1 MRDQNTSC
9 FEIDEFGC
17 VSYLHKQR
25 GFLPRCNYVERLR
38 RSQGLS
44 PRPHGLTAGEGPR
57 GQSQRMTPSRSTSVS
72 FIGHHASNMRV
83 TGSGFFFLGGAVHIC
98 CRNAGA
104 SFNRAR
110 CRADCTVHCVASILA
125 VPGLLA
131 CHWVH
136 ESPLSN
142 SALEPRQFTTLL
154 IQRRKVAARPTARP
168 KR

>member
-1 MRDQNTSC
+1 MARAKLATDRLL
-9 FEIDEFGC
+9 EC
-17 VSYLHKQR
+17 VCV
-25 GFLPRCNYVERLR
+25 FMCVYVCVF
-38 RSQGLS
+38 
-44 PRPHGLTAGEGPR
+44 
-57 GQSQRMTPSRSTSVS
+57 MYV
-72 FIGHHASNMRV
+72 FVCMCV
-83 TGSGFFFLGGAVHIC
+83 FFFWGGAVHIC

-110 CRADCTVHCVASILA
+110 CRADYTVHCVASILA

>member
-83 TGSGFFFLGGAVHIC
+83 TGSGFFFGG
-98 CRNAGA
+98 G
-104 SFNRAR
+104 R
-110 CRADCTVHCVASILA
+110 CTSAAEMRV
-125 VPGLLA
+125 
-131 CHWVH
+131 
-136 ESPLSN
+136 PLSIGRAAARITLYIA
-142 SALEPRQFTTLL
+142 SPQFSPSPVFLPVIGSTSRRCQ
-154 IQRRKVAARPTARP
+154 IQRSSPGNSPRC
-168 KR
+168 